1 MDLLEADDVRYM
13 LRDVLKNTQ
22 DNQNSV
28 DEEQTTDNKYKSE
41 LAQTKKLFG
50 VARQE
55 PTVLGPRVPKN
66 VLSSGQ
72 PDNPA
77 LIAEVK
83 NYKFHKT
90 WLHVFYALK

>member
-1 MDLLEADDVRYM
+1 MEFLEADDVRYM

-28 DEEQTTDNKYKSE
+28 EEEQTTDNKYKSE

-72 PDNPA
+72 PDNSA

-90 WLHVFYALK
+90 